1 MLHHAPPGTKLW
13 STGTGMQSEDGARNA
28 QMIRVMTLLEGLHLH
43 LDTRSSDVV
52 IGTLIGQELVLLN

>member
-1 MLHHAPPGTKLW
+1 
-13 STGTGMQSEDGARNA
+13 MQSEDGARNA